1 MNRDKRPSLH
11 EGQHH
16 AGSVSAGN
24 PSVVDIVSTQ
34 LRDAILRGVYAQNG
48 QLNQDEIAAWV
59 GASRV
64 PVREALK
71 RLEAE
76 GLVTQRPRRGYV
88 VTPLDINDIEDA
100 FFLRATIEERA
111 GYLAAQNRTQADVD
125 ELERIL
131 LAGESIDK
139 EGDAF
144 DPDRSTSINSHFHE
158 TLFRCSGRPYLIRIM
173 TVQRNLIAMYVRIGG
188 VVARDAARTK
198 REHRRIFEAFR
209 DGDAELTAAEC
220 RAHVEHSA
228 RLLVEELK
236 RRRDAE

>member
-1 MNRDKRPSLH
+1 MSTDKLIATPERQVLFNPVKV
-11 EGQHH
+11 
-16 AGSVSAGN
+16 GS

-34 LRDAILRGVYAQNG
+34 LRDAILRGVYAQDS
-48 QLNQDEIAAWV
+48 QLNQDDIAAWV
-59 GASRV
+59 GVSRV

-76 GLVTQRPRRGYV
+76 GLVTQRPRRGYI

-111 GYLAAQNRTQADVD
+111 GYLAAKNRQRVDID
-125 ELERIL
+125 ELEQIV
-131 LAGESIDK
+131 LAGESIDQ
-139 EGDAF
+139 EGQPF
-144 DPDRSTSINSHFHE
+144 DPDRSAAINTRFHE

-188 VVARDAARTK
+188 VVARDATRTK

-209 DGDAELTAAEC
+209 DGNAELTAAEC
-220 RAHVEHSA
+220 RGHVEHSA
-228 RLLVEELK
+228 RLLVEEL
-236 RRRDAE
+236 RRRRGT